1 MSSVKIR
8 SQEPKDGPAIFQ
20 LYSQQGWDSF
30 SQELLE
36 QLLTASHW
44 LILEQEGQFI
54 GSVRYLTDGLRTIY
68 LCELLV
74 KAEYRCQGY
83 GSLLM
88 AELQRLYPSLR
99 IDLISDADAFYDS
112 LQMRRRGMGYR
123 SKTES

>member
-8 SQEPKDGPAIFQ
+8 PQEPSDGPVLFQ
-20 LYSQQGWDSF
+20 LYSQQGWNSF

-44 LILEQEGQFI
+44 LIVEQEGQFI
-54 GSVRYLTDGLRTIY
+54 GSVRYLTDGLRTVY

-74 KAEYRCQGY
+74 KAEYRRQGY
-83 GSLLM
+83 GSQLM
-88 AELQRLYPSLR
+88 TELQRLYPSLR

-112 LQMRRRGMGYR
+112 LQMRPRGMGYR
-123 SKTES
+123 SKPES

>member
-8 SQEPKDGPAIFQ
+8 PQEPSDGPALFQ
-20 LYSQQGWDSF
+20 LYSQQGWNSF

-36 QLLTASHW
+36 QLLTTSHW
-44 LILEQEGQFI
+44 LILEQEGQII
-54 GSVRYLTDGLRTIY
+54 GSARYLTDGLRTIY

-123 SKTES
+123 SKPES

>member
-8 SQEPKDGPAIFQ
+8 PQEPSDGPTLFQ
-20 LYSQQGWDSF
+20 LYAQQGWNSF

-44 LILEQEGQFI
+44 LILEQEGQII
-54 GSVRYLTDGLRTIY
+54 GSARYLTDGLRTIY

-74 KAEYRCQGY
+74 KAEYQRQGY

-88 AELQRLYPSLR
+88 AELQRLNPSLR

-112 LQMRRRGMGYR
+112 LQMRQRGMGYR
-123 SKTES
+123 SKPES

>member
-8 SQEPKDGPAIFQ
+8 PQEPSDGPALFQ
-20 LYSQQGWDSF
+20 LYSQQGWNSF

-36 QLLTASHW
+36 QLLPTSHW
-44 LILEQEGQFI
+44 LILEQEGQII
-54 GSVRYLTDGLRTIY
+54 GSARYLTDGLRTIY

-88 AELQRLYPSLR
+88 AELRRRYPGLR

-112 LQMRRRGMGYR
+112 LQMRPRGMGYR
-123 SKTES
+123 SKPES

>member
-8 SQEPKDGPAIFQ
+8 PQEPSDGPVLFQ
-20 LYSQQGWDSF
+20 LYSQQGWNSF

-36 QLLTASHW
+36 QLLTTSHW
-44 LILEQEGQFI
+44 LILEQEGQII
-54 GSVRYLTDGLRTIY
+54 GAARYLTDGLRTIY

-88 AELQRLYPSLR
+88 AELQRL
-99 IDLISDADAFYDS
+99 
-112 LQMRRRGMGYR
+112 
-123 SKTES
+123 

>member
-8 SQEPKDGPAIFQ
+8 PQEPSDGPALFQ
-20 LYSQQGWDSF
+20 LYSQQGWNSF

-44 LILEQEGQFI
+44 LILEQEGQII
-54 GSVRYLTDGLRTIY
+54 GSARYLTDGLRTIY

-112 LQMRRRGMGYR
+112 LQMRQRGMGYR

>member
-8 SQEPKDGPAIFQ
+8 PQEPSDGPALFQ

-44 LILEQEGQFI
+44 LILEQEGQII
-54 GSVRYLTDGLRTIY
+54 GSARYLTDGLRTIY

-112 LQMRRRGMGYR
+112 FQMRRIGMGYR
-123 SKTES
+123 SKPES

>member
-8 SQEPKDGPAIFQ
+8 PQEPSDGPALFQ
-20 LYSQQGWDSF
+20 LYAQQGWNSF

-44 LILEQEGQFI
+44 LILEQEGQII
-54 GSVRYLTDGLRTIY
+54 GSARYLTDGLRTIY

-74 KAEYRCQGY
+74 KAGYQRQGY

-88 AELQRLYPSLR
+88 AELQRLNPSLR

-112 LQMRRRGMGYR
+112 LQMRQRGMGYR
-123 SKTES
+123 SKPES

>member
-8 SQEPKDGPAIFQ
+8 PQEPSDGPALFQ
-20 LYSQQGWDSF
+20 LYSQQGWNSF

-44 LILEQEGQFI
+44 LILEQEGQII
-54 GSVRYLTDGLRTIY
+54 GSARYLTDGLRTIY

>member
-8 SQEPKDGPAIFQ
+8 PQEPSDGPALFQ
-20 LYSQQGWDSF
+20 LYAQQGWNSF

-44 LILEQEGQFI
+44 LIVEQEGQII
-54 GSVRYLTDGLRTIY
+54 GSARYLTDGLRTIY

-74 KAEYRCQGY
+74 KAEYQRQGY

-88 AELQRLYPSLR
+88 TELQRLYPSLR

-112 LQMRRRGMGYR
+112 LQMRRRGMSYR
-123 SKTES
+123 SKPES

>member
-8 SQEPKDGPAIFQ
+8 PQEPSDGPALFQ
-20 LYSQQGWDSF
+20 LYAQQGWNSF

-44 LILEQEGQFI
+44 LIVEQEGQII
-54 GSVRYLTDGLRTIY
+54 GSARYLTDGLRTIY

-74 KAEYRCQGY
+74 KAEYRRQGY

-88 AELQRLYPSLR
+88 TELQRLYPSLR

>member
-8 SQEPKDGPAIFQ
+8 PQEPSDGPALFQ
-20 LYSQQGWDSF
+20 LYSQQGWNSF

-44 LILEQEGQFI
+44 LILEQEGQII
-54 GSVRYLTDGLRTIY
+54 GSARYLTDGLRTIY

-112 LQMRRRGMGYR
+112 FQMRRIGMGYR
-123 SKTES
+123 SKPES

>member
-8 SQEPKDGPAIFQ
+8 PQEPSDGPALFRF
-20 LYSQQGWDSF
+20 YAQQGWDSF

-44 LILEQEGQFI
+44 LILEQEGQII
-54 GSVRYLTDGLRTIY
+54 GSARYLTDGLRTVY

-74 KAEYRCQGY
+74 KAEYRRQGY
-83 GSLLM
+83 GSQLM
-88 AELQRLYPSLR
+88 AELRRRYPGLR

-112 LQMRRRGMGYR
+112 LQMRQRGMGYR
-123 SKTES
+123 SKPES

>member
-112 LQMRRRGMGYR
+112 LQMRQRGMGYR

>member
-8 SQEPKDGPAIFQ
+8 PQEPSDGPALFQ
-20 LYSQQGWDSF
+20 LYSQQGWNSF

-44 LILEQEGQFI
+44 LILEQEGQII
-54 GSVRYLTDGLRTIY
+54 GSARYLTDGLRTVY

-83 GSLLM
+83 CSLLM
-88 AELQRLYPSLR
+88 ADLQRLYPSLR

>member
-8 SQEPKDGPAIFQ
+8 PQEPSDGPVLFQ
-20 LYSQQGWDSF
+20 LYSQQGWNSF

-36 QLLTASHW
+36 QLLTTSHW
-44 LILEQEGQFI
+44 LILEQEGQII
-54 GSVRYLTDGLRTIY
+54 GSARYLTDGLRTIY

-74 KAEYRCQGY
+74 KAEYRRQGY

-123 SKTES
+123 SKPES

>member
-8 SQEPKDGPAIFQ
+8 PQEPSDGPVLFQ
-20 LYSQQGWDSF
+20 LYSQQGWNSF

-44 LILEQEGQFI
+44 LIVEQEGQII
-54 GSVRYLTDGLRTIY
+54 GSARYLTDGLRTIY

-74 KAEYRCQGY
+74 KAEYRRQGY
-83 GSLLM
+83 GSQLM
-88 AELQRLYPSLR
+88 AELRRRYPGLR

-112 LQMRRRGMGYR
+112 LQMRQRGMGYR
-123 SKTES
+123 SKPES

>member
-8 SQEPKDGPAIFQ
+8 SQEPKDGPALFQ

>member
-8 SQEPKDGPAIFQ
+8 PQEPSDGPALFQ
-20 LYSQQGWDSF
+20 LYAQQGWNSF
-30 SQELLE
+30 SQEVLE

>member
-8 SQEPKDGPAIFQ
+8 SQEPKDGPVLFQ
-20 LYSQQGWDSF
+20 LYSQQGWNSF

-44 LILEQEGQFI
+44 LIVEQEGQFI
-54 GSVRYLTDGLRTIY
+54 GSVRYLTDGLRTVY

-74 KAEYRCQGY
+74 KAEYRRQGY
-83 GSLLM
+83 GSQLM
-88 AELQRLYPSLR
+88 TELQRLYPSLR

-112 LQMRRRGMGYR
+112 LQMRPRGMGYR
-123 SKTES
+123 SKPEV

>member
-8 SQEPKDGPAIFQ
+8 PQEPSDGPALFQ
-20 LYSQQGWDSF
+20 LYAQQGWNSF
-30 SQELLE
+30 SQEVLE

-44 LILEQEGQFI
+44 LILEQEGQII
-54 GSVRYLTDGLRTIY
+54 GSARYLTDGLRTIY

-74 KAEYRCQGY
+74 KAEYQRQGY

-112 LQMRRRGMGYR
+112 LQMRQRGMGYR

>member
-8 SQEPKDGPAIFQ
+8 PQEPSDGPALFQ
-20 LYSQQGWDSF
+20 LYAQQGWNSF

-36 QLLTASHW
+36 QLLTTSHW
-44 LILEQEGQFI
+44 LILEQEGQII
-54 GSVRYLTDGLRTIY
+54 GAARYLTAGLRTIY

-74 KAEYRCQGY
+74 KAEYRRQGY

-112 LQMRRRGMGYR
+112 LQMRQRGMGYR
-123 SKTES
+123 SKPES

>member
-8 SQEPKDGPAIFQ
+8 PQEPSDGPALFQ
-20 LYSQQGWDSF
+20 LYSQQGWNSF

-44 LILEQEGQFI
+44 LILEQEGQII
-54 GSVRYLTDGLRTIY
+54 GSARYLTDGLRTIY

-74 KAEYRCQGY
+74 KAEYQRQGY

-88 AELQRLYPSLR
+88 TELQRLYPSLR

-112 LQMRRRGMGYR
+112 LQMRRRGMSYR
-123 SKTES
+123 SKPES

>member
-8 SQEPKDGPAIFQ
+8 PQEPSDGPALFQ
-20 LYSQQGWDSF
+20 LYSQQGWNSF

-44 LILEQEGQFI
+44 LILEQEGQII
-54 GSVRYLTDGLRTIY
+54 GSARYLTDGLRTIY

-112 LQMRRRGMGYR
+112 LQMRQRGMCYR

>member
-44 LILEQEGQFI
+44 LILEQEGQII
-54 GSVRYLTDGLRTIY
+54 GSARYLTDGLRTIY

-112 LQMRRRGMGYR
+112 LQMRQRGMGYR

>member
-44 LILEQEGQFI
+44 LILEKEGPII

-112 LQMRRRGMGYR
+112 LQMRQRGMGYR

>member
-74 KAEYRCQGY
+74 KAEYRRQGY

>member
-8 SQEPKDGPAIFQ
+8 PQEPSDGPALFQ

>member
-8 SQEPKDGPAIFQ
+8 PQEPSDGPVLFQ
-20 LYSQQGWDSF
+20 LYSQQGWNSF

-44 LILEQEGQFI
+44 LIVEQEGQFI
-54 GSVRYLTDGLRTIY
+54 GSVRYLTDGLRTVY

-74 KAEYRCQGY
+74 KAEYRRQGY
-83 GSLLM
+83 GSQLM
-88 AELQRLYPSLR
+88 TELQRLYPSLR

-112 LQMRRRGMGYR
+112 LQMRPRGMGYR
-123 SKTES
+123 SKPEV

>member
-44 LILEQEGQFI
+44 LILEQEGQII
-54 GSVRYLTDGLRTIY
+54 GSARYLTDGLRTIY

>member
-8 SQEPKDGPAIFQ
+8 PQEPSDGPALFQ
-20 LYSQQGWDSF
+20 LYSQQGWNSF

-44 LILEQEGQFI
+44 LIVEQEGQII
-54 GSVRYLTDGLRTIY
+54 GSARYLTDGLRTIY

-74 KAEYRCQGY
+74 KAEYQRQGY

-88 AELQRLYPSLR
+88 VELQRLYPSLR

-112 LQMRRRGMGYR
+112 LQMRQRGMGYR
-123 SKTES
+123 SKPES

>member
-44 LILEQEGQFI
+44 LILEQEGQII
-54 GSVRYLTDGLRTIY
+54 GSARYLTDGLRTIY

-74 KAEYRCQGY
+74 KAEYRRQGY

-88 AELQRLYPSLR
+88 AELQRLYPSLH

-112 LQMRRRGMGYR
+112 LQMRQRGMCYR
-123 SKTES
+123 SKPES